1 MNIHEYFWPYFIYSS
16 GAKVRIAMFDLVNIG
31 SNMFAIPS
39 KSQLYVLKLQIHKN
53 FGSSMS

>member
-31 SNMFAIPS
+31 SNIFAIPS
-39 KSQLYVLKLQIHKN
+39 KSQLYVLQIHKN